1 MTGSAGCGAGNSEIC
16 RCRCGLATREELAL
30 WVVSQV
36 FPLPQGNPS
45 LSVKPSPDLTRPTH
59 SRETD
64 LPYSV
69 C

>member
-1 MTGSAGCGAGNSEIC
+1 MTGSAGCGAGKSETC
-16 RCRCGLATREELAL
+16 GCRCGLATREELAL
-30 WVVSQV
+30 WVMSQV

-45 LSVKPSPDLTRPTH
+45 LSVKPSHDLMRPIH